1 MFKMFWTLIRRTDQ
15 YVKFIQ
21 LKKKK
26 VEKSVK
32 FALRQEYGYKNNI
45 WKLFKINNEAGFLK
59 CGKKYGI
66 SQKTML
72 IRKY

>member
-1 MFKMFWTLIRRTDQ
+1 M
-15 YVKFIQ
+15 
-21 LKKKK
+21 
-26 VEKSVK
+26 K

-72 IRKY
+72 IRK